1 MLNLYQVCQTAN
13 TDGYPAGSKNT
24 SFDVDSVGN
33 VVISYGAITGP
44 DDHTR
49 YLTSVH

>member
-1 MLNLYQVCQTAN
+1 MLNLYQVCQITTA
-13 TDGYPAGSKNT
+13 DGYPAGSKDT

-33 VVISYGAITGP
+33 VVILYGGITGP